1 MKVLIRFSGEVAIK
15 STQVR
20 KQFLS
25 RLVKNIKVGFK
36 RSDLDLKMSQE
47 WSRLLLNLKTPKV
60 RMFLMASM
68 VSILLS
74 C

>member
-1 MKVLIRFSGEVAIK
+1 MKVLIRYSGEVAIK

-25 RLVKNIKVGFK
+25 RLVKNIKDGFK